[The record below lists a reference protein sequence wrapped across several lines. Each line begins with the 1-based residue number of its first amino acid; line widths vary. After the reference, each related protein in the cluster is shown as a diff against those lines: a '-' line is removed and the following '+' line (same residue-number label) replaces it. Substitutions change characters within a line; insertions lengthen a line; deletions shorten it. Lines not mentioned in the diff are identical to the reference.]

1 MLKFKIDANKLL
13 GVGTIVLGVVS
24 TILSGMKENND
35 KKALKSEITNE
46 VLKNLKSKK

>member
-1 MLKFKIDANKLL
+1 MNIKLDTSKLL
-13 GVGTIVLGVVS
+13 GIGTIALGVVS